1 MHLKCESFTSL
12 RCVCQVFLKEN
23 VADKLRVLTQERAA
37 ITAQRVIR
45 GHATRQ
51 RYRALKEEEE
61 KKRREAMERE
71 RREAEEKKNRREAM
85 ERERQ
90 EAEQTKRQLEAERE
104 MEKAKKHTEATKE
117 PTAEKPTVSQS
128 YCHGHFEK
136 QLIFTSKSSGSQV
149 KCSLRKL
156 VPANRRRST

>member
-23 VADKLRVLTQERAA
+23 VADKLRVLTLERAA

-45 GHATRQ
+45 GHAARQ
-51 RYRALKEEEE
+51 RYRALKEAEE

-90 EAEQTKRQLEAERE
+90 EAEQTKRQQE
-104 MEKAKKHTEATKE
+104 AKKHTEATKE

-128 YCHGHFEK
+128 
-136 QLIFTSKSSGSQV
+136 
-149 KCSLRKL
+149 
-156 VPANRRRST
+156 